1 MKINTINSYN
11 YSNILQRSNTLQTRI
26 GKKIYFPTDSVDFSI
41 HRNVSFNGNPIQKA
55 IGYFQY
61 LKAQKVADDMYKYV
75 IATDMVDN
83 FILRDFCMEPL
94 EGLQF
99 GIKVFDGLSMKDIQ
113 YMSENLHVIAVKRG
127 CTHMCGH
134 CYADAKPQNR
144 EMSWEDFTKITQGY
158 KKLRERMHGLDLFGK
173 NISISKSHPIYRTTE
188 LFYDADC
195 MDLAIKDKKGNV
207 YDFIELSDEIWNG
220 LGRTTVFDTSGWSVS
235 NTKLQERAEKYAQH
249 FAKPENMKKLE
260 AFNISF
266 NVFNAS
272 YIASRKALK
281 QGDYEKARR
290 LKDKFTTNMA
300 NTIFTFTP
308 LLENPKFNILERSF
322 DSHAKKADGF
332 NVKSMALLRQE
343 VFEKVKDLYIS
354 DLQTEKKYIKS
365 EEDLNLK
372 LSILYVKLQGIDTGL
387 NSSGRMK
394 QFMKDMGIKANLLE
408 YDESM
413 KTVMQDLKD
422 NGRYHK
428 TIMHRLIDTD
438 GKVYH
443 MNYAR
448 FFPTEI
454 RLNLAQKDIPSPKL
468 ANLQQDF
475 VVTKEM
481 INRPEIQI
489 IKTAK
494 IEK

>member
-1 MKINTINSYN
+1 MKINTINFYN
-11 YSNILQRSNTLQTRI
+11 YTNILQRFNISQTWI
-26 GKKIYFPTDSVDFSI
+26 GQNLYLPADSVDFSI
-41 HRNVSFNGNPIQKA
+41 HRNVSFKGNLLKKVV
-55 IGYFQY
+55 GYFQY
-61 LKAQKVADDMYKYV
+61 LKAQKAADDMYKYMV
-75 IATDMVDN
+75 ATDEVDD
-83 FILRDFCMEPL
+83 FVLRDMCMEQL

-99 GIKVFDGLSMKDIQ
+99 GIKAFDDLSMKDIQ

-127 CTHMCGH
+127 CTRMCGH
-134 CYADAKPQNR
+134 CYADAKPQKS
-144 EMSWEDFTKITQGY
+144 EMCWEDFTKITQGY

-173 NISISKSHPIYRTTE
+173 NIPVTKSDPLYRTTE

-220 LGRTTVFDTSGWSVS
+220 LGRTTVFDTSGWSVN
-235 NTKLQERAEKYAQH
+235 NTKLQERAEKYAQY
-249 FAKPENMKKLE
+249 FAKPENMEKLE
-260 AFNISF
+260 AFNLSF

-308 LLENPKFNILERSF
+308 LLENPKFNIMERCF
-322 DSHAKKADGF
+322 DSKAKRSDGF
-332 NVKSMALLRQE
+332 NVKSMVFLVND
-343 VFEKVKDLYIS
+343 VFEKVKTLYLA

-372 LSILYVKLQGIDTGL
+372 LSILYAKLQGIDTGL

-468 ANLQQDF
+468 ANVQSDF

>member
-1 MKINTINSYN
+1 MKIDTINPYN
-11 YSNILQRSNTLQTRI
+11 YANNWQRANVVQAPIRQNLNL
-26 GKKIYFPTDSVDFSI
+26 PNDSVDFSI
-41 HRNVSFNGNPIQKA
+41 HNNISFKANPIEKA
-55 IGYFQY
+55 KGYFQY
-61 LKAQKVADDMYKYV
+61 LKAQKAADNMYKYV
-75 IATDMVDN
+75 AATDGFDD
-83 FILRDFCMEPL
+83 FILREMCMEPL

-99 GIKVFDGLSMKDIQ
+99 GIKAFEGLTMKDIQ

-127 CTHMCGH
+127 CTHMCGY

-144 EMSWEDFTKITQGY
+144 EMSWEDFKRITQGY

-173 NISISKSHPIYRTTE
+173 NSPVSQSDPIYRTTE

-195 MDLAIKDKKGNV
+195 MDITVKDKKGKV
-207 YDFIELSDEIWNG
+207 YDFIALSDEIWDG
-220 LGRTTVFDTSGWSVS
+220 IGRTTVFDTSGWSVS

-249 FAKPENMKKLE
+249 FAKPENMEKLE

-308 LLENPKFNILERSF
+308 LLESPKFNIMERCF
-322 DSHAKKADGF
+322 DSHAKRAAGF
-332 NVKSMALLRQE
+332 DVKSMALLAQE
-343 VFEKVKDLYIS
+343 VFEKVMNLYIS
-354 DLQTEKKYIKS
+354 DLQNEKKYIKN

-372 LSILYVKLQGIDTGL
+372 LSLLYAKMQGIDTGL

-394 QFMKDMGIKANLLE
+394 QFMQDMDIKANLLE

-413 KTVMQDLKD
+413 RTVMQDLKD
-422 NGRYHK
+422 RGRYHR
-428 TIMHRLIDTD
+428 TVMHRLIDTD

-448 FFPTEI
+448 FFPTDI
-454 RLNLAQKDIPSPKL
+454 QLNLEQKDIPSPKL
-468 ANLQQDF
+468 ANMQPDF
-475 VVTKEM
+475 VVTQEM
-481 INRPEIQI
+481 INRPEIHI
-489 IKTAK
+489 IKSAQVK
-494 IEK
+494 K